1 MGYGLNDLEN
11 ALENQ
16 DIVSANFIVDEIC
29 KTGNKE
35 LIKVA
40 KEKLIYFYDYADM
53 YKQKKPVTSHR

>member
-35 LIKVA
+35 LI
-40 KEKLIYFYDYADM
+40 
-53 YKQKKPVTSHR
+53 